1 MKIDINFCCSNKLL
15 QSAPRLMV
23 AEFHSKQRPATE
35 MSEWTTIGH
44 NTVLDTFVGFAKFYT
59 ETRGEIPT

>member
-1 MKIDINFCCSNKLL
+1 MKIDINFCCGNKLL
-15 QSAPRLMV
+15 QSVPRLMV
-23 AEFHSKQRPATE
+23 VEFHPATE
-35 MSEWTTIGH
+35 TSEWTTIGH